1 MNLQLDHFSDDYTT
15 NQKPREGLKRLSALF
30 SSVLRAVWL
39 SFVVTLISPLLG
51 SCVCGRSFSVCAPR
65 SGPPTV
71 QRVLQQACCLE
82 RKFMDAL
89 RAIFSVSRGGGDSA
103 SGTRTEVPKLALAF
117 KRSCFALDFSMRL
130 LGCGY
135 HQTKQRSINHT
146 LKQLKRERG
155 DTQRKFARAKEQLRK
170 QSGRTPNCL
179 FGSCSQNPKTQ
190 ARHPTTV
197 VDGSHNVSRWMTWLP
212 ISLKNAAKCDKWY
225 QLQNLSITESLNANG
240 AWKEAL
246 WAQLQAC
253 HVSVSNKNQK
263 HPLFLFLT
271 RE

>member
-39 SFVVTLISPLLG
+39 SFVVTLISSLLG

-117 KRSCFALDFSMRL
+117 KRSCLLWISRCGCWAADTTKQSRDRSTTHSNNSRENVVTRKESSPVRKNSCGSKVGGHQTACLALAHKTQKPKPATQLRL
-130 LGCGY
+130 LMA
-135 HQTKQRSINHT
+135 HT
-146 LKQLKRERG
+146 TCR
-155 DTQRKFARAKEQLRK
+155 
-170 QSGRTPNCL
+170 
-179 FGSCSQNPKTQ
+179 
-190 ARHPTTV
+190 
-197 VDGSHNVSRWMTWLP
+197 DG
-212 ISLKNAAKCDKWY
+212 
-225 QLQNLSITESLNANG
+225 
-240 AWKEAL
+240 
-246 WAQLQAC
+246 
-253 HVSVSNKNQK
+253 
-263 HPLFLFLT
+263 
-271 RE
+271 